1 MRRLSLAVAAI
12 LGACAAQA
20 DSPPMP
26 GDAEARW
33 KAEIE
38 DANAAYATK
47 PTAILKIDDAIY
59 LKPGERAWLVQG
71 PGHMAWTMKAPP
83 QPSPVVMFSGDGKTG
98 VYTGRDGGIDLL
110 ADGNSPHE
118 LSPALRVSG
127 GLAQITPDDT
137 GLRIA
142 VYSDANPAAASF
154 SGLEYFP
161 YDPAFVVQA
170 EFKAA
175 PAWTRKT
182 FQTSRGW
189 YKAFYHIGD
198 AVFMLKGKPIRL
210 PMYAGSDKLEE
221 IDSLSAFIMD
231 DTTGK
236 ETYGVGRYI
245 DVNFPKGG
253 IPEQIALDFNYL
265 YNPNCAR
272 SPHYNCPVAVDRI
285 ALAVTAGEM
294 KPSGAHVA
302 QP

>member
-1 MRRLSLAVAAI
+1 MRLSRVLVLAFVAV
-12 LGACAAQA
+12 CTAQA
-20 DSPPMP
+20 DAPPVP

-38 DANAAYATK
+38 DANAAYAKK
-47 PTAILKIDDAIY
+47 PTAILKIDDAVY
-59 LKPGERAWLVQG
+59 LKPGERAWLVERQG
-71 PGHMAWTMKAPP
+71 RLAWSLKAPEGSAP
-83 QPSPVVMFSGDGKTG
+83 FVDFSKKGSSGIFTDAKGPV
-98 VYTGRDGGIDLL
+98 DLL

-118 LSPALRVSG
+118 LSPSTRISG

-142 VYSDANPAAASF
+142 AYNDNNPAAASF
-154 SGLEYFP
+154 TGLEYFP
-161 YDPAFVVQA
+161 YDPAFVVRA

-175 PAWTRKT
+175 PEWTKKT

-198 AVFMLKGKPIRL
+198 AVFMLQGKAMRL
-210 PMYAGSDKLEE
+210 PMYAGSDKLED
-221 IDSLSAFIMD
+221 IDSLAAFIMD

-245 DVNFPKGG
+245 DVTFPKGG
-253 IPEQIALDFNYL
+253 IPEWITLDFNNL

-285 ALAVTAGEM
+285 ALPITAGEK
-294 KPSGAHVA
+294 KPSHGH
-302 QP
+302 